1 MSAQFN
7 TWRFMMLCGL
17 VLLAAMPSRAQ
28 TCVSRMQPS
37 NPSAVYTFNAANN
50 TVTDTRTGLVW
61 DRCVL
66 GLSGGGCATGSAQ
79 TFTWDAALAAAA
91 TANSAAFK
99 GHTDW
104 RVPNIKEL
112 LSLVEHCRFSP
123 AINELVFPGTTNL
136 KIWSASPINLA
147 TSSAWTV
154 DFSDGSGS
162 DYDRGNALS
171 VRLVRAGQ

>member
-1 MSAQFN
+1 MSARFK
-7 TWRFMMLCGL
+7 TWRFRMLCGVIL
-17 VLLAAMPSRAQ
+17 FAAMPIRAQ
-28 TCVSRMQPS
+28 TCVSRVQPS
-37 NPSAVYTFNAANN
+37 NPSAVYASNAANN
-50 TVTDTRTGLVW
+50 TVTDTRTGLMW

-66 GLSGGGCATGSAQ
+66 GLSGTGCSTGSAQ
-79 TFTWDAALAAAA
+79 TFTWDAALAAAGA
-91 TANSAAFK
+91 ANSAAYK

-123 AINELVFPGTTNL
+123 AINEIVFPATSSL
-136 KIWSASPINLA
+136 KLWSASPINLA

-162 DYDRGNALS
+162 DYDRSNALS